1 MRKLLVLKEEETDA
15 LKWANR
21 LREKGEDVVLILML
35 DAVYL
40 AKSSG
45 ENASVMKEI
54 IEAGVEVFTLRR
66 DAEKRGLIK
75 MLQPGVKLVD
85 YDDLV
90 DIMFS
95 DGQRVLN
102 L

>member
-1 MRKLLVLKEEETDA
+1 MGKLLVLKEEETDA

-21 LREKGEDVVLILML
+21 LREKGEDVGLILML

-40 AKSSG
+40 AKNSG

-66 DAEKRGLIK
+66 DAERRGLIK
-75 MLQPGVKLVD
+75 MLQSVVRLVD
-85 YDDLV
+85 YDDLI
-90 DIMFS
+90 DLMFS

>member
-21 LREKGEDVVLILML
+21 LREKGEDVGLILML

-90 DIMFS
+90 DIIF
-95 DGQRVLN
+95 
-102 L
+102 